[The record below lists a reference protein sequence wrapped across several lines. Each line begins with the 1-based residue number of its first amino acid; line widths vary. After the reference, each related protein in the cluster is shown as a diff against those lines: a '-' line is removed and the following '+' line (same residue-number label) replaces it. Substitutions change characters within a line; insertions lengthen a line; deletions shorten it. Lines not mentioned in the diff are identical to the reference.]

1 MSNVSND
8 SLPEH
13 PFVACFVD
21 GVPVNALIDTGSM
34 KSFVSDRIYNVID
47 FNCAKLNK
55 SQAQRCT
62 SITGGDLDIAGTIS
76 AQVTFQRSK
85 HMYHSSFLVTSNIP
99 YDCVLGWDF
108 IMQHKLGIRG
118 ECLGGRSSY
127 QLVGPYGN
135 TPIHAEHPA
144 IKVQSNGIVITEADS
159 PVVPPKNSSWIN
171 AVLVQSQRKGVN
183 KVTLT
188 EGVAIPGRTEI
199 ILEGKIQAK
208 DVSQVGM
215 ISASQSDSVKHLK
228 GLHIAHLVVTPVGKI
243 VPIRVAN
250 TTANSIEL
258 AKGCKVAEFCPL
270 VQQEV
275 TNRNNTQTKLNNC
288 NAVQTENLS
297 HKIDSCLDSG
307 LSNSDKQQL
316 RKVLGEFEDLFSD
329 TIGQT
334 NIVHHKID
342 TGENPPIRQR
352 ARRMP
357 YAFREESDKQISNML
372 DQGII
377 TPSTSPWASPIVLVR
392 KKSGDLRFCIDY
404 RKLNQ
409 ITRKDAHP
417 LPRVDD
423 LLDSVGHA
431 KYFTTLDLKSGYWQI
446 PVHPDDREK
455 TAFVTHS
462 GLYEFNRMPFGLATA
477 PATFQRAMELV
488 LAGLTYSICLCYLDD
503 IIIFSNSIGEHCE
516 RLRAVLSRFRQHNL
530 RLNLSKCS
538 FAARSVHYLGHLI
551 SEHGISPLPSKV
563 DAIKQ
568 IPVPKSVKDV
578 RSFLGLSGYY
588 RRFIKNY
595 ATISAPLTKLTTNA
609 STKQFLWTPDCDTAF
624 RTLKTCLCSSLVLIH
639 PKFDREFI
647 LQTDASDI
655 GLGAILSQLDDNG
668 CERPIAY
675 ASKTLSARER
685 KYCTTEKEA
694 FAVIFGIRTFRTYLL
709 GRHFKVITDHSALKW
724 LDRIHLKG
732 RLERWVMELQEFQF
746 SVEHKPGK
754 LHSNADA
761 LSRLIVHDQSSEGPH
776 KEVVATGPTSN
787 IQDVGLDA
795 NCAVTLNPTVNLRKA
810 QHEDPII
817 SQIIEMKTRGVSKRK
832 LAEWRKEPHFRPFW
846 YNYERL
852 FVRDGLLY
860 RSLNFKNSHPD
871 PAVVVPEA
879 LRTDILKGTHDSPF
893 TGHLGV
899 TRTLDRI
906 RKRFFWPNMQKFV
919 ENYIRQCDACIQ
931 RKSPGSFSTG
941 SAPLQSIE
949 VSEPF
954 TFWALDYMGPLP
966 ETGRGNRHIL
976 VLMDHFTKWC
986 EAFPTPDQKAS
997 TVAKLLVDKVFS
1009 RFGPPVVLHSDQGAN
1024 FESTLMHEVCDV
1036 MGITKTRT
1044 TAYHP
1049 QCDGQV
1055 ERQNRTLQDML
1066 AAFCTKH
1073 ETDWDLWL
1081 DAVVFAYNTSR
1092 HETLHTS
1099 PFELVFGRVPRLPIE
1114 LELGLPLKDPS
1125 TQSEYIQSVRKLFK
1139 EVREITKVN
1148 LDKAR
1153 EKQQERQSD

>member
-34 KSFVSDRIYNVID
+34 KSFVSDRIHNIID

-297 HKIDSCLDSG
+297 HKIDSSLDSG

-423 LLDSVGHA
+423 L
-431 KYFTTLDLKSGYWQI
+431 
-446 PVHPDDREK
+446 
-455 TAFVTHS
+455 
-462 GLYEFNRMPFGLATA
+462 
-477 PATFQRAMELV
+477 
-488 LAGLTYSICLCYLDD
+488 
-503 IIIFSNSIGEHCE
+503 
-516 RLRAVLSRFRQHNL
+516 
-530 RLNLSKCS
+530 
-538 FAARSVHYLGHLI
+538 
-551 SEHGISPLPSKV
+551 SE
-563 DAIKQ
+563 
-568 IPVPKSVKDV
+568 
-578 RSFLGLSGYY
+578 
-588 RRFIKNY
+588 
-595 ATISAPLTKLTTNA
+595 
-609 STKQFLWTPDCDTAF
+609 
-624 RTLKTCLCSSLVLIH
+624 
-639 PKFDREFI
+639 
-647 LQTDASDI
+647 
-655 GLGAILSQLDDNG
+655 
-668 CERPIAY
+668 
-675 ASKTLSARER
+675 
-685 KYCTTEKEA
+685 
-694 FAVIFGIRTFRTYLL
+694 
-709 GRHFKVITDHSALKW
+709 
-724 LDRIHLKG
+724 
-732 RLERWVMELQEFQF
+732 
-746 SVEHKPGK
+746 
-754 LHSNADA
+754 
-761 LSRLIVHDQSSEGPH
+761 
-776 KEVVATGPTSN
+776 
-787 IQDVGLDA
+787 
-795 NCAVTLNPTVNLRKA
+795 
-810 QHEDPII
+810 
-817 SQIIEMKTRGVSKRK
+817 
-832 LAEWRKEPHFRPFW
+832 
-846 YNYERL
+846 
-852 FVRDGLLY
+852 
-860 RSLNFKNSHPD
+860 
-871 PAVVVPEA
+871 
-879 LRTDILKGTHDSPF
+879 
-893 TGHLGV
+893 
-899 TRTLDRI
+899 
-906 RKRFFWPNMQKFV
+906 
-919 ENYIRQCDACIQ
+919 
-931 RKSPGSFSTG
+931 
-941 SAPLQSIE
+941 
-949 VSEPF
+949 
-954 TFWALDYMGPLP
+954 
-966 ETGRGNRHIL
+966 
-976 VLMDHFTKWC
+976 
-986 EAFPTPDQKAS
+986 
-997 TVAKLLVDKVFS
+997 
-1009 RFGPPVVLHSDQGAN
+1009 
-1024 FESTLMHEVCDV
+1024 
-1036 MGITKTRT
+1036 
-1044 TAYHP
+1044 
-1049 QCDGQV
+1049 
-1055 ERQNRTLQDML
+1055 
-1066 AAFCTKH
+1066 
-1073 ETDWDLWL
+1073 
-1081 DAVVFAYNTSR
+1081 
-1092 HETLHTS
+1092 
-1099 PFELVFGRVPRLPIE
+1099 
-1114 LELGLPLKDPS
+1114 
-1125 TQSEYIQSVRKLFK
+1125 
-1139 EVREITKVN
+1139 
-1148 LDKAR
+1148 
-1153 EKQQERQSD
+1153 